1 MIPPTTNPPTSP
13 HSTVRIGKKTAV
25 AAVAALA
32 VALAFV
38 PRGEAPATPVAAP
51 AAKATLPAVAALTF
65 PPPPAAKAT
74 FDTPEAAPTEE
85 YGRRLCDACLPE
97 RAVLDVANTYLRR
110 LDPIYLEGEIRAH
123 PVADVVPE
131 PIPRGEPARGRHLV
145 SLPKLP
151 SDLVGAPEDNPFGLS
166 VNPRE
171 YPVET
176 AWFVWVQ
183 TGWIPRERIE
193 RMVVFDEPG
202 VVVVSPEEF
211 MALESGDVTL
221 DELRPGSWKPGDEI
235 RASRLPQVALSWPPI
250 KKETY
255 IVIDSRTGELR
266 PDGIFHDTWIGIQPP
281 YPPHHGE
288 ALDMARERAGEWFR
302 GEATLPPGA

>member
-25 AAVAALA
+25 AAVATLA

-51 AAKATLPAVAALTF
+51 SAKATLPAVEALTF
-65 PPPPAAKAT
+65 PPPLAAKAT
-74 FDTPEAAPTEE
+74 LDTPEAAPTEE

-131 PIPRGEPARGRHLV
+131 PRQVVPRGHRLV
-145 SLPKLP
+145 HRVTLPKLP
-151 SDLVGAPEDNPFGLS
+151 AGLLGAPEDNPFGLS
-166 VNPRE
+166 VDLR

-202 VVVVSPEEF
+202 VVVVSPEEL